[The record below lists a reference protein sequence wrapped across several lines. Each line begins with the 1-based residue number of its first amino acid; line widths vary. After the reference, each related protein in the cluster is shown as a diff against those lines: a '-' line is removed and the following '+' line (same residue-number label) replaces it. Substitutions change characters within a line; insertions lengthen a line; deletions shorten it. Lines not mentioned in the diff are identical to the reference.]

1 MKRNAILLSLLTA
14 LFLLPGK
21 AVGQTTSSDGKLVYN
36 FPFAPSEG
44 LVNRTEKEYRKEVC
58 LNGYWDFQPVAL
70 PGSYVQGKGIAPE
83 LPLPKEGAWSK
94 TRIKIPSPWNINS
107 FANRDVEGPDHRN
120 YPSYP
125 KEWEQVKM
133 AWMKKMITIPADWD
147 GQQIKLYF
155 EAVSGYTEI
164 YINKEKVGENFDIF
178 LPFSVDITDKV
189 NAGETAEVWVG
200 VRSQSLFENN
210 STIGRRI
217 VPAGSMWGY
226 HIAGIW
232 QDVYLLALPKVH
244 VEDVYV
250 KPLVSQNMLELE
262 VTVQNN
268 TEKKADLQLQGKINE
283 WVNLAGTDV
292 NSAPVPAWK
301 LGQEALKVAPVKV
314 AIPAN
319 ASSKVVLQVPVSGEL
334 NYWTPEQPNLYAV
347 LLSLQA
353 KKETLDMKYERFG
366 WREWTLQ
373 GTTQYLNGKP
383 YQLRGDSWHFMGIP
397 QMTRRY
403 AWAWFTVIKGMN
415 ANAVRPHAQIYPRFY
430 MDVADEMGICVLNE
444 TANWASDGGPK
455 LDSELFWEASKEHL
469 KRFVLRDRN
478 HASVFGWSISNEN
491 KPVILHV
498 YNRPELMPQQ
508 KKAWEDWRDIVRAND
523 PTRPWISADGE
534 DDGDGILPV
543 TVGHYGDM
551 NSMKHWVGIGKPWG
565 IGEHSMAYYGTPEQV
580 AKYNGERAYES
591 QLGRMEG
598 LANECY
604 HLLANQRNMGASY
617 STVFNMA
624 WYALKPLPLGKKDM
638 TTQPDISKDGVF
650 FTEYKE
656 GVPGVQPERVG
667 PYCTTFNPGYDPNL
681 PLYDPW
687 PMYDAMRAANAP
699 GHPAWSAYADID
711 KKQYEAP
718 TATPAEKYK
727 EVIFIGGDDSKLK
740 GILDAQGV
748 KFAAKITAPAR
759 MIYIVDGTYTLSV
772 AEKKSM
778 LANIAK
784 GADVWIW
791 GLTPQTVNVYNEI
804 LPLPVA
810 LDNLKRSSFLPVQKS
825 WIRGLNNSD
834 FYFCELQR
842 ADASEYSLTGA
853 LVEEGEVLL
862 NACKTDWRAWN
873 KRPEELKTASTVR
886 SEYECTAATPVFVK
900 YRKDASCFYI
910 STLKEFTNSEKGYN
924 TLGVILK
931 NAGIDCNEIE
941 VKSNEVFFLRDNQLI
956 FPVVTKDRLV
966 KKADGWALDIYVFS
980 PRPLDDLLIEPNMPK
995 LTLVVKAKECQL
1007 AINDKAY
1014 TAASQNRHEATYK
1027 ELPLLQGWNKI
1038 SIKIGERDKNEFS
1051 GNFRCDNRNEFL
1063 SSLKVMFINPEAK

>member
-250 KPLVSQNMLELE
+250 KPLVSKNMLELE

-268 TEKKADLQLQGKINE
+268 TEKKVDLQIQGKINE
-283 WVNLAGTDV
+283 WVNLAGTDI
-292 NSAPVPAWK
+292 NSAPVPAWE

-403 AWAWFTVIKGMN
+403 AWAWFTAIKGMN

-551 NSMKHWVGIGKPWG
+551 NSMKHWVGIGKPW
-565 IGEHSMAYYGTPEQV
+565 
-580 AKYNGERAYES
+580 ES
-591 QLGRMEG
+591 VNIVWHTMVHPSR
-598 LANECY
+598 
-604 HLLANQRNMGASY
+604 LLSIM
-617 STVFNMA
+617 V
-624 WYALKPLPLGKKDM
+624 
-638 TTQPDISKDGVF
+638 
-650 FTEYKE
+650 KE
-656 GVPGVQPERVG
+656 LMNRS
-667 PYCTTFNPGYDPNL
+667 
-681 PLYDPW
+681 W
-687 PMYDAMRAANAP
+687 
-699 GHPAWSAYADID
+699 
-711 KKQYEAP
+711 
-718 TATPAEKYK
+718 
-727 EVIFIGGDDSKLK
+727 
-740 GILDAQGV
+740 
-748 KFAAKITAPAR
+748 
-759 MIYIVDGTYTLSV
+759 
-772 AEKKSM
+772 
-778 LANIAK
+778 
-784 GADVWIW
+784 DVW
-791 GLTPQTVNVYNEI
+791 
-804 LPLPVA
+804 
-810 LDNLKRSSFLPVQKS
+810 
-825 WIRGLNNSD
+825 
-834 FYFCELQR
+834 
-842 ADASEYSLTGA
+842 
-853 LVEEGEVLL
+853 
-862 NACKTDWRAWN
+862 
-873 KRPEELKTASTVR
+873 
-886 SEYECTAATPVFVK
+886 
-900 YRKDASCFYI
+900 KD
-910 STLKEFTNSEKGYN
+910 
-924 TLGVILK
+924 
-931 NAGIDCNEIE
+931 
-941 VKSNEVFFLRDNQLI
+941 
-956 FPVVTKDRLV
+956 
-966 KKADGWALDIYVFS
+966 
-980 PRPLDDLLIEPNMPK
+980 
-995 LTLVVKAKECQL
+995 
-1007 AINDKAY
+1007 
-1014 TAASQNRHEATYK
+1014 
-1027 ELPLLQGWNKI
+1027 
-1038 SIKIGERDKNEFS
+1038 
-1051 GNFRCDNRNEFL
+1051 
-1063 SSLKVMFINPEAK
+1063 

>member
-1 MKRNAILLSLLTA
+1 MKRNAILLSLLTV
-14 LFLLPGK
+14 LLLLPGK

-44 LVNRTEKEYRKEVC
+44 LVNRIEKEYRKEVC

-70 PGSYVQGKGIAPE
+70 PGNYVQGKGVAPE

-133 AWMKKMITIPADWD
+133 AWMKKTITIPADWD

-250 KPLVSQNMLELE
+250 KPLVSKNMLELE

-268 TEKKADLQLQGKINE
+268 TEKKADLQIQGKVNE
-283 WVNLAGTDV
+283 WVNLAGTDI
-292 NSAPVPAWK
+292 NSAPVPAWE

-334 NYWTPEQPNLYAV
+334 NFWTPEQPNLYAV

-403 AWAWFTVIKGMN
+403 AWAWFTAIKGMN

-580 AKYNGERAYES
+580 AKYNGERELTNRS
-591 QLGRMEG
+591 
-598 LANECY
+598 
-604 HLLANQRNMGASY
+604 
-617 STVFNMA
+617 
-624 WYALKPLPLGKKDM
+624 W
-638 TTQPDISKDGVF
+638 
-650 FTEYKE
+650 
-656 GVPGVQPERVG
+656 
-667 PYCTTFNPGYDPNL
+667 
-681 PLYDPW
+681 
-687 PMYDAMRAANAP
+687 
-699 GHPAWSAYADID
+699 
-711 KKQYEAP
+711 
-718 TATPAEKYK
+718 
-727 EVIFIGGDDSKLK
+727 
-740 GILDAQGV
+740 
-748 KFAAKITAPAR
+748 
-759 MIYIVDGTYTLSV
+759 
-772 AEKKSM
+772 
-778 LANIAK
+778 
-784 GADVWIW
+784 DVW
-791 GLTPQTVNVYNEI
+791 
-804 LPLPVA
+804 
-810 LDNLKRSSFLPVQKS
+810 
-825 WIRGLNNSD
+825 
-834 FYFCELQR
+834 
-842 ADASEYSLTGA
+842 
-853 LVEEGEVLL
+853 
-862 NACKTDWRAWN
+862 
-873 KRPEELKTASTVR
+873 
-886 SEYECTAATPVFVK
+886 
-900 YRKDASCFYI
+900 KD
-910 STLKEFTNSEKGYN
+910 
-924 TLGVILK
+924 
-931 NAGIDCNEIE
+931 
-941 VKSNEVFFLRDNQLI
+941 
-956 FPVVTKDRLV
+956 
-966 KKADGWALDIYVFS
+966 
-980 PRPLDDLLIEPNMPK
+980 
-995 LTLVVKAKECQL
+995 
-1007 AINDKAY
+1007 
-1014 TAASQNRHEATYK
+1014 
-1027 ELPLLQGWNKI
+1027 
-1038 SIKIGERDKNEFS
+1038 
-1051 GNFRCDNRNEFL
+1051 
-1063 SSLKVMFINPEAK
+1063 

>member
-21 AVGQTTSSDGKLVYN
+21 TVGQTTSSDGKLVYN

-250 KPLVSQNMLELE
+250 KPLVSKNMLELE

-268 TEKKADLQLQGKINE
+268 TEKKADLQIQGKINE
-283 WVNLAGTDV
+283 WVNLAGTDI
-292 NSAPVPAWK
+292 NSAPVPAWE

-334 NYWTPEQPNLYAV
+334 NFWTPEQPNLYAV

-403 AWAWFTVIKGMN
+403 AWAWFTAIKGMN

-551 NSMKHWVGIGKPWG
+551 NSMKHWVEIGKPWG

-617 STVFNMA
+617 STVFNMEI
-624 WYALKPLPLGKKDM
+624 G
-638 TTQPDISKDGVF
+638 
-650 FTEYKE
+650 
-656 GVPGVQPERVG
+656 
-667 PYCTTFNPGYDPNL
+667 
-681 PLYDPW
+681 
-687 PMYDAMRAANAP
+687 RA
-699 GHPAWSAYADID
+699 H
-711 KKQYEAP
+711 
-718 TATPAEKYK
+718 
-727 EVIFIGGDDSKLK
+727 V
-740 GILDAQGV
+740 
-748 KFAAKITAPAR
+748 
-759 MIYIVDGTYTLSV
+759 
-772 AEKKSM
+772 
-778 LANIAK
+778 
-784 GADVWIW
+784 
-791 GLTPQTVNVYNEI
+791 
-804 LPLPVA
+804 
-810 LDNLKRSSFLPVQKS
+810 
-825 WIRGLNNSD
+825 
-834 FYFCELQR
+834 
-842 ADASEYSLTGA
+842 
-853 LVEEGEVLL
+853 
-862 NACKTDWRAWN
+862 
-873 KRPEELKTASTVR
+873 
-886 SEYECTAATPVFVK
+886 
-900 YRKDASCFYI
+900 
-910 STLKEFTNSEKGYN
+910 
-924 TLGVILK
+924 
-931 NAGIDCNEIE
+931 
-941 VKSNEVFFLRDNQLI
+941 
-956 FPVVTKDRLV
+956 
-966 KKADGWALDIYVFS
+966 
-980 PRPLDDLLIEPNMPK
+980 
-995 LTLVVKAKECQL
+995 
-1007 AINDKAY
+1007 
-1014 TAASQNRHEATYK
+1014 
-1027 ELPLLQGWNKI
+1027 
-1038 SIKIGERDKNEFS
+1038 
-1051 GNFRCDNRNEFL
+1051 
-1063 SSLKVMFINPEAK
+1063 

>member
-133 AWMKKMITIPADWD
+133 AWMKKTITIPADWD

-250 KPLVSQNMLELE
+250 KPLVSKNMLELE

-268 TEKKADLQLQGKINE
+268 TEKKVDLQIQGKINE
-283 WVNLAGTDV
+283 WVNLAGTDI
-292 NSAPVPAWK
+292 NSAPVPAWE

-403 AWAWFTVIKGMN
+403 AWAWFTAIKGMN

-591 QLGRMEG
+591 QLGRME
-598 LANECY
+598 
-604 HLLANQRNMGASY
+604 
-617 STVFNMA
+617 
-624 WYALKPLPLGKKDM
+624 
-638 TTQPDISKDGVF
+638 
-650 FTEYKE
+650 
-656 GVPGVQPERVG
+656 
-667 PYCTTFNPGYDPNL
+667 
-681 PLYDPW
+681 
-687 PMYDAMRAANAP
+687 
-699 GHPAWSAYADID
+699 
-711 KKQYEAP
+711 
-718 TATPAEKYK
+718 
-727 EVIFIGGDDSKLK
+727 
-740 GILDAQGV
+740 
-748 KFAAKITAPAR
+748 
-759 MIYIVDGTYTLSV
+759 
-772 AEKKSM
+772 
-778 LANIAK
+778 
-784 GADVWIW
+784 
-791 GLTPQTVNVYNEI
+791 
-804 LPLPVA
+804 
-810 LDNLKRSSFLPVQKS
+810 
-825 WIRGLNNSD
+825 
-834 FYFCELQR
+834 
-842 ADASEYSLTGA
+842 
-853 LVEEGEVLL
+853 
-862 NACKTDWRAWN
+862 
-873 KRPEELKTASTVR
+873 
-886 SEYECTAATPVFVK
+886 
-900 YRKDASCFYI
+900 
-910 STLKEFTNSEKGYN
+910 
-924 TLGVILK
+924 
-931 NAGIDCNEIE
+931 
-941 VKSNEVFFLRDNQLI
+941 
-956 FPVVTKDRLV
+956 
-966 KKADGWALDIYVFS
+966 
-980 PRPLDDLLIEPNMPK
+980 
-995 LTLVVKAKECQL
+995 
-1007 AINDKAY
+1007 
-1014 TAASQNRHEATYK
+1014 
-1027 ELPLLQGWNKI
+1027 
-1038 SIKIGERDKNEFS
+1038 
-1051 GNFRCDNRNEFL
+1051 
-1063 SSLKVMFINPEAK
+1063 

>member
-70 PGSYVQGKGIAPE
+70 PSSYVQGKGVAPE
-83 LPLPKEGAWSK
+83 LSLPKEGAWSK

-155 EAVSGYTEI
+155 EAVSGYTEV

-314 AIPAN
+314 SIPAN
-319 ASSKVVLQVPVSGEL
+319 ASTKVVLQVPVSGEL

-403 AWAWFTVIKGMN
+403 AWAWFTAIKGMN

-469 KRFVLRDRN
+469 RRFVLRDRN

-551 NSMKHWVGIGKPWG
+551 GSMKHWVEIGKPWG
-565 IGEHSMAYYGTPEQV
+565 IGEHSMAYYGTPE
-580 AKYNGERAYES
+580 
-591 QLGRMEG
+591 
-598 LANECY
+598 
-604 HLLANQRNMGASY
+604 
-617 STVFNMA
+617 
-624 WYALKPLPLGKKDM
+624 
-638 TTQPDISKDGVF
+638 
-650 FTEYKE
+650 
-656 GVPGVQPERVG
+656 
-667 PYCTTFNPGYDPNL
+667 
-681 PLYDPW
+681 
-687 PMYDAMRAANAP
+687 
-699 GHPAWSAYADID
+699 
-711 KKQYEAP
+711 
-718 TATPAEKYK
+718 
-727 EVIFIGGDDSKLK
+727 
-740 GILDAQGV
+740 
-748 KFAAKITAPAR
+748 
-759 MIYIVDGTYTLSV
+759 
-772 AEKKSM
+772 
-778 LANIAK
+778 
-784 GADVWIW
+784 
-791 GLTPQTVNVYNEI
+791 
-804 LPLPVA
+804 
-810 LDNLKRSSFLPVQKS
+810 
-825 WIRGLNNSD
+825 
-834 FYFCELQR
+834 
-842 ADASEYSLTGA
+842 
-853 LVEEGEVLL
+853 
-862 NACKTDWRAWN
+862 
-873 KRPEELKTASTVR
+873 
-886 SEYECTAATPVFVK
+886 
-900 YRKDASCFYI
+900 
-910 STLKEFTNSEKGYN
+910 
-924 TLGVILK
+924 
-931 NAGIDCNEIE
+931 
-941 VKSNEVFFLRDNQLI
+941 
-956 FPVVTKDRLV
+956 
-966 KKADGWALDIYVFS
+966 
-980 PRPLDDLLIEPNMPK
+980 
-995 LTLVVKAKECQL
+995 
-1007 AINDKAY
+1007 
-1014 TAASQNRHEATYK
+1014 
-1027 ELPLLQGWNKI
+1027 
-1038 SIKIGERDKNEFS
+1038 
-1051 GNFRCDNRNEFL
+1051 
-1063 SSLKVMFINPEAK
+1063 